1 MPEFSLFSWKVGLIS
16 TIKLAKSKLSNGE
29 QSSYDETR
37 IFRGPRIF
45 THVILRGIKHKEI

>member
-1 MPEFSLFSWKVGLIS
+1 MSQPLKRLQLADLIS